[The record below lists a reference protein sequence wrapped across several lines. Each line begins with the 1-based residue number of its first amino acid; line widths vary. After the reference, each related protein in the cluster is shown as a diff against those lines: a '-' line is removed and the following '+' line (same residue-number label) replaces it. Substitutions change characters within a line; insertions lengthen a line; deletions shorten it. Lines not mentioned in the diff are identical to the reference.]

1 MQQSVWPNASSS
13 GLADNPL
20 SLVPP
25 LPNTSEAAISSE
37 EQNYELI
44 LKDTYFSQTL
54 MTLTTGFL
62 LSGFSVELGAP
73 NLVIGLLL
81 AIPQLSQLLQL
92 PGIYLVEKLRSKRQ
106 ITFWGTLISRLI
118 LLPLPLI
125 AFLPTKSFGIPALAI
140 IYILSSS
147 VGAMATCAWNSW
159 MKDVLANGALGNFFS
174 RKLSLAGVINSA
186 LTLAGG
192 YFLELWAHTLKLPP
206 LTGYSIMF
214 GFGILVGLL
223 GISPLR
229 KMSEVQSMDT
239 FQPIHSFQQK
249 FIEPLRDPNYQRLIR
264 FMFLWNFS
272 VNLAVPFFT
281 VYMLSVLGASMW
293 LVTWLTIIGQIAN
306 FLMLKTWG
314 RLIDR
319 FCNKS
324 VLMVCAPG
332 LLACTLCWV
341 ILPLLD
347 NSPAIW
353 PAIIGIQVLLGLSM
367 AGTTLASNNIALK
380 LAPEGKGTPYLA
392 TNAMMSALAAGL
404 APLTGGLL
412 IDLFKKW
419 QISVALPAWP
429 GFKQLVVIDFWNV
442 LFLLALGL
450 GLLSLIWL
458 ARIDETGHVRKR
470 VVFRAIF
477 ETRKAS

>member
-1 MQQSVWPNASSS
+1 MQQSVWPSAGSQ
-13 GLADNPL
+13 GLAENPL

-25 LPNTSEAAISSE
+25 LPEPIANAPGSE
-37 EQNYELI
+37 EENCSLI
-44 LKDTYFSQTL
+44 LKDTLYSQT
-54 MTLTTGFL
+54 MTTLTTGFF

-92 PGIYLVEKLRSKRQ
+92 PGIYLVEKLGSKKSLVV
-106 ITFWGTLISRLI
+106 WGTLLSRLL
-118 LLPLPLI
+118 LLPLALV
-125 AFLPTKSFGIPALAI
+125 AFLPTKPLAI
-140 IYILSSS
+140 IALTAIYVLSSS
-147 VGAMATCAWNSW
+147 VGALATCAWNSW

-174 RKLSLAGVINSA
+174 RKLSLAGVINSG

-192 YFLELWAHTLKLPP
+192 YFLELWTSSLKLPP

-214 GFGILVGLL
+214 AFGILVGLL
-223 GISPLR
+223 GINLL
-229 KMSEVQSMDT
+229 KTMSEVSPAEVL
-239 FQPIHSFQQK
+239 QPVLSFRQK
-249 FIEPLRDPNYQRLIR
+249 FVEPLKDVNYQRLLR

-293 LVTWLTIIGQIAN
+293 QVTWLTIIGQIAN

-332 LLACTLCWV
+332 LLLCTLCWV

-347 NSPAIW
+347 QSPAIW
-353 PAIIGIQVLLGLSM
+353 PAIVCLQVLLGLSM
-367 AGTTLASNNIALK
+367 AGTTLAGNNIALK
-380 LAPEGKGTPYLA
+380 LAPAGKGTPYLA

-404 APLTGGLL
+404 APLFGGLL
-412 IDLFKKW
+412 MDVFKKW
-419 QISVALPAWP
+419 QVTLSLPAILNP
-429 GFKQLVVIDFWNV
+429 SQLMVIDFWSV

-450 GLLSLIWL
+450 GVVSLLWL
-458 ARIDETGHVRKR
+458 GRIEEFGHVRKR
-470 VVFRAIF
+470 VVFRAMF
-477 ETRKAS
+477 ETRKVG